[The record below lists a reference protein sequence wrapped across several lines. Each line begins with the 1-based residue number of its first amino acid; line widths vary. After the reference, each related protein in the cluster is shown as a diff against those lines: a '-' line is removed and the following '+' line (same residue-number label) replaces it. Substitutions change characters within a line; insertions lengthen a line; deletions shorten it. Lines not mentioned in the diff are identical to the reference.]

1 MFIGITQRLI
11 CNESYYEERE
21 CLALDWGKLFNKD
34 LFTNFIPLPLSYEI
48 DFSHYKHLVKAV
60 ILSGGNDLSF
70 YNPNVLSKKK
80 RFI

>member
-11 CNESYYEERE
+11 CNDSYHEERE

-34 LFTNFIPLPLSYEI
+34 LFKNFTPLPLSYEI
-48 DFSHYKHLVKAV
+48 DFSHYKHLIKAV

-70 YNPNVLSKKK
+70 YSPNVLSKK
-80 RFI
+80 